1 MWLGVV
7 LHQPVSAAGLDQ
19 AVVAIE
25 IEALTRRR
33 PVAEPVFRSIAVG
46 WPEVAVER
54 NLADPGKRHPEG
66 SRIAF
71 KGRARV
77 PERVERGRRGADM
90 VLRLPPA
97 PAGRCEFSVRCTG

>member
-1 MWLGVV
+1 
-7 LHQPVSAAGLDQ
+7 
-19 AVVAIE
+19 
-25 IEALTRRR
+25 
-33 PVAEPVFRSIAVG
+33 
-46 WPEVAVER
+46 VAVER